1 MDDAQGPPAVEVEVE
16 KAVAGHRHLGSG
28 VHSRGA
34 DVFIVTTKLEEGVG
48 GMAVFTEEDALKL
61 LKNELQKIILTEGDA
76 RRNVAFPL
84 FRRLAEQNSLEGEW
98 TPADRK
104 FLWDTAQRRTS
115 PERAKKGAFLE
126 AAQTLM
132 MVAGVEVK
140 G

>member
-16 KAVAGHRHLGSG
+16 KAVVGHPKPGIHPLGD
-28 VHSRGA
+28 
-34 DVFIVTTKLEEGVG
+34 DVLVITTELEEGVG

-61 LKNELQKIILTEGDA
+61 LKDELEKIVLTEDA
-76 RRNVAFPL
+76 RRRDTAFQL

-98 TPADRK
+98 TPADRR

-115 PERAKKGAFLE
+115 PERAKKGAFVE